1 MKTWKYYIQVNGDGV
16 SIFGNPEFEVS
27 DEMYEKIQ
35 KAVAEGKPLESCGF
49 CKELKDL
56 ALDSFNLADRVGLT
70 EEEPFEEDFDD
81 EEEFEAAKEEY
92 QEMIDGVW
100 ENYCLET
107 LIIEDPGEEDRFKA
121 RFVGKKYP
129 AFAGQG
135 EYEFRFERND
145 EVCAT
150 YCATVHFDPDGKITD
165 ITNIWAQGLES
176 ESVKSSS
183 YGDCYPE
190 YDLIADILEEE
201 LQEAEEENEEE
212 E

>member
-81 EEEFEAAKEEY
+81 EEEFDELSD
-92 QEMIDGVW
+92 MIDEGFGTRFFK
-100 ENYCLET
+100 LPDET
-107 LIIEDPGEEDRFKA
+107 DINKYNIMQEFIEILPDEEMRLYLDDEIHQRGAHRRFRDGIRHYGIEDDWYDFLHESHIRIAREWCDRNGF
-121 RFVGKKYP
+121 
-129 AFAGQG
+129 
-135 EYEFRFERND
+135 
-145 EVCAT
+145 
-150 YCATVHFDPDGKITD
+150 
-165 ITNIWAQGLES
+165 
-176 ESVKSSS
+176 S
-183 YGDCYPE
+183 YTE
-190 YDLIADILEEE
+190 
-201 LQEAEEENEEE
+201 QEGNE
-212 E
+212 